1 MPDTFPPAEAGQ
13 ALLLKANLTSHL
25 FDREFGFARLT
36 SFGSF
41 VSYILTPIPS
51 LLRKEGRSHDK
62 DSDLMIELLPF
73 RVFFVSLPKTIF

>member
-1 MPDTFPPAEAGQ
+1 MSDTFPLAEAGQ
-13 ALLLKANLTSHL
+13 ALLLKANLTLHL

-51 LLRKEGRSHDK
+51 LLRKEGRSRDK
-62 DSDLMIELLPF
+62 DSDMTIELLPF
-73 RVFFVSLPKTIF
+73 RVFLVSLLKTIF